1 MFGSDW
7 PVLLLGSSYKRWV
20 DTVRGAISRLSEYER
35 ERILG
40 NTATEVYRL

>member
-20 DTVRGAISRLSEYER
+20 DVVRRYISHLSEYEQ
-35 ERILG
+35 ERTVG
-40 NTATEVYRL
+40 KTAVEVYGL